1 MVMKHKQNVRLLRP
15 SLELQSEFMDMVHD
29 FVTAGE
35 GEKEF
40 ECQHALKDTA
50 KYINDCH
57 NWEKGKNLP
66 DGWVSE
72 SAFWLIRDDNVILG
86 TSYLRHTLNDKLRIF
101 GGNIGYKIRPG
112 QRRKGYGT
120 AILKLTITK
129 AKLFGLK
136 RVLITCDDDNIASAK
151 IIEKN
156 GGILKDKCYREPLG
170 SKLTRRYWIEL
181 D

>member
-1 MVMKHKQNVRLLRP
+1 MTIKRKQNFKLIKP
-15 SLELQSEFMDMVHD
+15 SFKLQAEFMDMVHD
-29 FVTAGE
+29 FVAAGE

-40 ECQHALKDTA
+40 ECRHALENVT

-57 NWEKGKNLP
+57 GWEKGKDLP

-86 TSYLRHTLNDKLRIF
+86 TSYLRHKLNDNLRKL
-101 GGNIGYKIRPG
+101 GGHIGYRIRPS

-120 AILKLTITK
+120 AILKLTIAK
-129 AKLFGLK
+129 ARLFGLK
-136 RVLITCDDDNIASAK
+136 RALVTCDEDNFASAK

-156 GGILKDKCYREPLG
+156 GGVLKDKFDRNEPG
-170 SKLTRRYWIEL
+170 KLTRRYWIDL
-181 D
+181 K